1 MNSLLASIA
10 YQSGKA
16 FARYC
21 LWAAGSARVHIEGAT
36 YLPDGPAVLAG
47 WHTANL
53 LSLSLHYYYL
63 YKFPALCF
71 MPPGI
76 IGIAARG
83 KLEGFG
89 LRGVEL
95 PADDTGNPIGALKT
109 MLRSLSGRNLVVFA
123 VDGPYGPI
131 YRIRPGA
138 LWLARASGYPLI
150 PMGFAARPALRWLR
164 WDNQITP
171 LPRSRMAVII
181 GPSIHIERKNEID
194 DSLRAELGAA
204 IDQLTGRAWQV
215 VNGSVP
221 RQLFSTPASLP
232 RRGQGHLSSI

>member
-1 MNSLLASIA
+1 MNSLLATIA

-21 LWAAGSARVHIEGAT
+21 LWAASSSRVHIEGGA
-36 YLPDGPAVLAG
+36 YLPSGPAILAG
-47 WHTANL
+47 WHTPNL
-53 LSLSLHYYYL
+53 LSLSIRYYYL
-63 YKFPALCF
+63 YQLPALCF

-76 IGIAARG
+76 VGITARG

-95 PADDTGNPIGALKT
+95 PADDTGNPTGALKH
-109 MLRSLSGRNLVVFA
+109 MLRALSDGKLVVFA

-131 YRIRPGA
+131 YRVRPGA
-138 LWLARASGYPLI
+138 LWLARASGYPFI

-164 WDNQITP
+164 WDHQITP
-171 LPRSRMAVII
+171 LPGSRIAAII
-181 GPSIHIERKNEID
+181 GPPIQIGRKQEID

-204 IDQLTGRAWQV
+204 IDRLTQRAWEV
-215 VNGSVP
+215 VNGSI
-221 RQLFSTPASLP
+221 RKQFFSTPASLP
-232 RRGQGHLSSI
+232 RRGQGSLG